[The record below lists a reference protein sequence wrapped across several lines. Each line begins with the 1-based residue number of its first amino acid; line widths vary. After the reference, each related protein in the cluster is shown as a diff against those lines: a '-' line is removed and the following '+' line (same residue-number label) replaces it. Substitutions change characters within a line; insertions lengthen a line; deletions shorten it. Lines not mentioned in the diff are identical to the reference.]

1 MRASPRSER
10 GEAMY
15 DPPPAF
21 DRAVALFLLG
31 TLLLNYPLL
40 PLFNG
45 AGTLF
50 GVPSLYAYIFVAW
63 GLLVVLLA
71 VFIGHEK

>member
-1 MRASPRSER
+1 MQ
-10 GEAMY
+10 
-15 DPPPAF
+15 DPPPEF
-21 DRAVALFLLG
+21 DRPFALFLLG
-31 TLLLNYPLL
+31 TLLLNYPVL

-50 GVPSLYAYIFVAW
+50 GIPSLYAYVFLAW

-71 VFIGHEK
+71 VAIGRGRS

>member
-1 MRASPRSER
+1 MS
-10 GEAMY
+10 
-15 DPPPAF
+15 DPPPEL
-21 DRAVALFLLG
+21 DRTVALFLLG

-45 AGTLF
+45 AGTLL
-50 GVPSLYAYIFVAW
+50 GIPSLYAYLFLAW

-71 VFIGHEK
+71 VSIGRDRS

>member
-1 MRASPRSER
+1 M
-10 GEAMY
+10 AMS

-21 DRAVALFLLG
+21 DRPVALFLLG

-50 GVPSLYAYIFVAW
+50 GIPSLYAYIFLAW

-71 VFIGHEK
+71 VSIGRDRS

>member
-1 MRASPRSER
+1 MS
-10 GEAMY
+10 

-21 DRAVALFLLG
+21 DRPVALVLLG
-31 TLLLNYPLL
+31 TLLLNSPLL

-50 GVPSLYAYIFVAW
+50 GIPSRYAYIFLAW

-71 VFIGHEK
+71 VSIGRDRS